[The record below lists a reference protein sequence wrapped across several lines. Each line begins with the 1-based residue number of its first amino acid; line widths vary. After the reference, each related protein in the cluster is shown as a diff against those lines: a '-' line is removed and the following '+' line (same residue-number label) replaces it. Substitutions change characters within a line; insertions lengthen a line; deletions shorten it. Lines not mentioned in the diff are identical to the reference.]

1 MLLGIVAVLIAAVFF
16 RELKLLLVIG
26 LMVLVW
32 NFPTAQAA
40 GTVVDK
46 ELEQCAG
53 IAAMAS
59 TVASVRNN
67 QLPAQAAMQIA
78 TGQFGAGSKWNF
90 PEEGIQGVVDIIYSS
105 GYASPSRVRD
115 DVFNECYKPTSR

>member
-1 MLLGIVAVLIAAVFF
+1 MLLGILAVLFAAVFF
-16 RELKLLLVIG
+16 RELKLLLVI
-26 LMVLVW
+26 LLLVLVW
-32 NFPTAQAA
+32 NFPTAQA
-40 GTVVDK
+40 GPVVDK

-78 TGQFGAGSKWNF
+78 TGQFGSGSKWNF

-105 GYASPSRVRD
+105 GYESPSQVKES
-115 DVFNECYKPTSR
+115 VFNECYKPANR